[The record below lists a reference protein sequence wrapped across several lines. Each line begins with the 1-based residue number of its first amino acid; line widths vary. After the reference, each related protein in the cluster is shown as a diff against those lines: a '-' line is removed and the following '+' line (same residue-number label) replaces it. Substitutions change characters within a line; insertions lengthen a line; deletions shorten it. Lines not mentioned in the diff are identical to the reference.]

1 LGINRWGA
9 LMPKPKPDEV
19 IRHEL
24 VLGRS
29 ERDLLETATT
39 AFTVNRVL
47 APFATLLSSTA
58 GVLLVAGLV
67 LAYLERFLPEDWTE
81 MTETQVFDW
90 FETENLVVGGVFAG
104 LGGLFGSIFGFGGAA
119 AGAAAGGVYGGIAQ
133 ELAEEGQE
141 AGVPKV
147 LSYSQF
153 SQIYVLARRLNNL
166 IKEQENAS

>member
-1 LGINRWGA
+1 
-9 LMPKPKPDEV
+9 MPKPKPDEV

-58 GVLLVAGLV
+58 GVLLIAGLA
-67 LAYLERFLPEDWTE
+67 LAYLERFLPEGWPE
-81 MTETQVFDW
+81 MTETQIFDW

-104 LGGLFGSIFGFGGAA
+104 LGGLFGSIFGLPGAA
-119 AGAAAGGVYGGIAQ
+119 AGATAGGIFGGIAQ
-133 ELAEEGQE
+133 ELSEEGQE

-153 SQIYVLARRLNNL
+153 SQIYVLARRLKNL
-166 IKEQENAS
+166 IQEQENAS

>member
-1 LGINRWGA
+1 VQNL
-9 LMPKPKPDEV
+9 PKPKPDEV

-58 GVLLVAGLV
+58 GVLLVAGLA
-67 LAYLERFLPEDWTE
+67 LAYLERFLPEGWRE

-90 FETENLVVGGVFAG
+90 FETENLVVGGVFTG
-104 LGGLFGSIFGFGGAA
+104 LGALFGSVFGLPGAA
-119 AGAAAGGVYGGIAQ
+119 AGATAGGIFGGIVQETAEEAQ
-133 ELAEEGQE
+133 EG
-141 AGVPKV
+141 GVPKV

-153 SQIYVLARRLNNL
+153 AQIYGAARRLNNL
-166 IKEQENAS
+166 IQEQENAS

>member
-1 LGINRWGA
+1 
-9 LMPKPKPDEV
+9 MPKVKPDEV

-47 APFATLLSSTA
+47 APFATILSSTA
-58 GVLLVAGLV
+58 GVLLVAGLA
-67 LAYLERFLPEDWTE
+67 LAYLERFLPEGWPE

-104 LGGLFGSIFGFGGAA
+104 LGGVLGAIFGGGPIGAT
-119 AGAAAGGVYGGIAQ
+119 AGAAAGGIFGGIVQESAESAQ
-133 ELAEEGQE
+133 EG
-141 AGVPKV
+141 GVPKV
-147 LSYSQF
+147 LSYNQF
-153 SQIYVLARRLNNL
+153 AQIYGAARRLKNL
-166 IKEQENAS
+166 IQEQENAS

>member
-1 LGINRWGA
+1 MQNL
-9 LMPKPKPDEV
+9 PKPKPDEV

-58 GVLLVAGLV
+58 GVLLVAGLA
-67 LAYLERFLPEDWTE
+67 LAYLERFLPEGWRE

-90 FETENLVVGGVFAG
+90 FETENLVVGGVFTG
-104 LGGLFGSIFGFGGAA
+104 LGALFGSVFGLPGAA
-119 AGAAAGGVYGGIAQ
+119 AGATAGGIFGGIVQETAEEAQ
-133 ELAEEGQE
+133 EG
-141 AGVPKV
+141 GVPKV

-153 SQIYVLARRLNNL
+153 AQIYGAARRLNNL
-166 IKEQENAS
+166 IQEQENAS

>member
-1 LGINRWGA
+1 
-9 LMPKPKPDEV
+9 MPKPKPDEV

-67 LAYLERFLPEDWTE
+67 LAYLERFLPEDWAE

>member
-1 LGINRWGA
+1 
-9 LMPKPKPDEV
+9 MPKPKPDEV

-58 GVLLVAGLV
+58 GVLLIAGLA
-67 LAYLERFLPEDWTE
+67 LAYLERFLPEGWPE

-90 FETENLVVGGVFAG
+90 FETENLVVGGVFTG
-104 LGGLFGSIFGFGGAA
+104 LGALFGSVFGLGGAA
-119 AGAAAGGVYGGIAQ
+119 AGGAVGGIYGGIAQ
-133 ELAEEGQE
+133 ELSEEGQE

-153 SQIYVLARRLNNL
+153 SQIYVLARRLKNL
-166 IKEQENAS
+166 IQEQENAS

>member
-1 LGINRWGA
+1 
-9 LMPKPKPDEV
+9 MPKPKPDEV

-58 GVLLVAGLV
+58 GVLLIAGLA
-67 LAYLERFLPEDWTE
+67 LAYLERFLPEGWPE

-104 LGGLFGSIFGFGGAA
+104 LGGLFGSIFGLPGAA
-119 AGAAAGGVYGGIAQ
+119 AGATAGGIFGGIAQ
-133 ELAEEGQE
+133 ELSEEGQE

-153 SQIYVLARRLNNL
+153 SQIYVLARRLKNL
-166 IKEQENAS
+166 IQEQENAS

>member
-1 LGINRWGA
+1 MGINRWGA

-67 LAYLERFLPEDWTE
+67 LAYLERFLPEDWAE